1 MMKVMNKVFLGFWWG
16 TERLN
21 LSGIAGRS
29 ALLFFKIKNPFLW
42 KMKRGGLYDC
52 LSKQLGKSGKQI
64 RFVLDSSLILRK
76 EIDKI

>member
-42 KMKRGGLYDC
+42 KMKKGW
-52 LSKQLGKSGKQI
+52 SI
-64 RFVLDSSLILRK
+64 
-76 EIDKI
+76 